1 MTRRRDSDTR
11 PSCPGRTP
19 RPRPRVSGCGLPT
32 GHGPP
37 SVLHSGCGWGLGRR
51 RKPSFLGTGLRS
63 PWGRHLFKDLESRRL
78 GFPNFSPI
86 SGAQQRA
93 DLLPVLI
100 LCASCAHRDRDV
112 GRRGIELSWKPFGYM
127 AYMAHGSGAG
137 KRSCHK
143 RGLQWRGARPPS
155 KRGVPPGSASQA
167 CANWAAAGAA
177 STSAWHAR
185 ARGGV
190 SPQGRLGPLR
200 RGWGPRHGS
209 RAPLI
214 AGLHLREDPENSKP
228 LFPSLMRSAGG

>member
-1 MTRRRDSDTR
+1 MAQDI
-11 PSCPGRTP
+11 
-19 RPRPRVSGCGLPT
+19 GL
-32 GHGPP
+32 
-37 SVLHSGCGWGLGRR
+37 SR
-51 RKPSFLGTGLRS
+51 RKRGFES

-112 GRRGIELSWKPFGYM
+112 GRRGIELPWKPFGYVV
-127 AYMAHGSGAG
+127 YMAHGSGAG
-137 KRSCHK
+137 NSSCHE

-185 ARGGV
+185 AGGV

-214 AGLHLREDPENSKP
+214 AGLHLGEDPVNFKTSISEPYAVGRRVTMLASPVGVRHGKN
-228 LFPSLMRSAGG
+228 LGGRGL